1 MRGTDLRIERTA
13 AVQIMVDPIQSCFFQ
28 HLRLL
33 FGQESDGTADLRILF
48 LHNTN
53 AFCQVLNLCIR
64 KLDSAQTNAVPCKVL
79 FIHQIIISV

>member
-28 HLRLL
+28 HFRLL

-48 LHNTN
+48 LHNADT
-53 AFCQVLNLCIR
+53 FCKIFDLCIR
-64 KLDSAQTNAVPCKVL
+64 KLDPAQTNTVPCQIL
-79 FIHQIIISV
+79 FIHQVIISV